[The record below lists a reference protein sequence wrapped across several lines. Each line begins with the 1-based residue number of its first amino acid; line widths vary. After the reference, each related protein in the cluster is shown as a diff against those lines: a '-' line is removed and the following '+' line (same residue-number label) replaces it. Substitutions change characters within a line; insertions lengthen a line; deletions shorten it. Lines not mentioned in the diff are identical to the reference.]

1 MLQDM
6 LTNHVYSA
14 PEAEL
19 IEVRFEER
27 FLDGTNGNG
36 LPGGHGVPFG
46 APRRGTSYYD
56 DFDEE

>member
-1 MLQDM
+1 MF
-6 LTNHVYSA
+6 TKHVYSA

-27 FLDGTNGNG
+27 FLDGTNG